1 MPVTLIYRKQ
11 EFHLEGTIKVKDA
24 LQKLNLSPASHLVTR
39 DGELLNDLEP
49 LRNGEVVK
57 IVPAISGG

>member
-1 MPVTLIYRKQ
+1 MPVTLVYRKQ
-11 EFHLEGTIKVKDA
+11 EFQLEGTITVKEA
-24 LQKLNLSPASHLVTR
+24 LQELDLSPASHLITR

>member
-11 EFHLEGTIKVKDA
+11 EFQLEGTIKVKDA

>member
-1 MPVTLIYRKQ
+1 MSVALIYRKQ
-11 EFHLEGTIKVKDA
+11 EFHLEGTLTVKDA

-39 DGELLNDLEP
+39 DGELLNELEP

>member
-11 EFHLEGTIKVKDA
+11 EFRLEGTLTVKDA
-24 LQKLNLSPASHLVTR
+24 LQKLDLSPASHLVTR

>member
-1 MPVTLIYRKQ
+1 MSVTLIYRKQ
-11 EFHLEGTIKVKDA
+11 EFHLEGTLTVKDA

-39 DGELLNDLEP
+39 DGELLNELEP